1 MSSLFRTIVLFE
13 VLLGKEFVSNVSSIF
28 LLVSVLDGIFS
39 KLTVK
44 LLNSSTQFL
53 GRGATSIT
61 RSVFPA
67 VRLAGCPAVRLS
79 RLKLEL

>member
-53 GRGATSIT
+53 DVYASQGSTLSLT
-61 RSVFPA
+61 ESVTES
-67 VRLAGCPAVRLS
+67 VTQ
-79 RLKLEL
+79 